1 MSSNLDDGPPPPPDD
16 PARGH
21 QEPEADSV
29 AEQLQ
34 DLRGMLEALRSEV
47 SHLADRVQL
56 IERIL
61 AVPQIDP
68 SPAVQRIDPVAAPP
82 AEPEA
87 ALPQA
92 RSTPRVPSPAPTE
105 LPGPPEEG
113 GYYFARPARAGA
125 GASAWRTVFG
135 RAENL
140 DWEWLFGGN
149 WLARIGIVA
158 LIIGVAFFLKLAFD
172 NDWIGET
179 GRVVL
184 GLAGGIALL
193 AAGEFWRRNYPIW
206 AQPLTG
212 GGLAVLYLSIFAAYS
227 LYGLVPALPALG
239 FFFLVTLAAAA
250 LALRYESAVIAVL
263 GILSGFAT
271 PLLLAD
277 QLPDQRALLAY
288 VLVLDLG
295 VLALAAFRNWRWFT
309 LLGLVG
315 SVVLFQFWLEE
326 LDPGLLLA
334 MVGATVIFGIF
345 VGATTLFHLLWRR
358 TPGPADHALTLLTAT
373 AYFGIS
379 YQLMFEELR
388 DWMGGFTVLLA
399 LFYGLLAFG
408 IIIRHRE
415 QAAHSLFALGIAV
428 VFLTIAIPVQLGGP
442 WISVAWAVEGVVL
455 IRLSFVLGLPQIRWF
470 GLAAFGIFGGWLFAV
485 DTPNVLDSDLRPFLN
500 LYSITYG
507 VAIGAS
513 YLASYLLYRH
523 REDLLNWEQQA
534 FPGFLVFGSLILTL
548 AAALQAHGPWI
559 AIVWAVEGLALL
571 VLSFR
576 MGLIELRAFSLGVFV
591 ITIIRLLAFDTL
603 NVDGDLFKPVVNERF
618 LAFAVGVGA
627 LYLAAYALWRWREKY
642 FHELERYFFPGFLA
656 AANFLTLWI
665 LSAEIIA
672 SVDSAYFDVP
682 PDVAGN
688 VISLSLSILWAV
700 YAALLIVLGIV
711 KRWRWVRAAGLAL
724 LAVPVLKLFV
734 FDTFSLE
741 REYRVVAYLGL
752 GLLLVVGGFLYQR
765 YSRVIRGFL
774 LE

>member
-1 MSSNLDDGPPPPPDD
+1 MSSNFDDGPPPPPDD

-21 QEPEADSV
+21 QEQEAGSV
-29 AEQLQ
+29 GEQLQ

-68 SPAVQRIDPVAAPP
+68 VPAVRRIDPVAAPP
-82 AEPEA
+82 AEPED

-92 RSTPRVPSPAPTE
+92 RPTSHVPPPAPPE
-105 LPGPPEEG
+105 LLVPPVPRRS
-113 GYYFARPARAGA
+113 YFAMPAGD
-125 GASAWRTVFG
+125 GAWRTVLG

-184 GLAGGIALL
+184 GLAGGIVLL
-193 AAGEFWRRNYPIW
+193 AAGEFWRRSYPIW

-326 LDPGLLLA
+326 LEPGLLLA

-358 TPGPADHALTLLTAT
+358 TPGPADHSLTLLTAT

-388 DWMGGFTVLLA
+388 DWMGGFTLLLA

-408 IIIRHRE
+408 IILRHRE

-442 WISVAWAVEGVVL
+442 WIAVAWAVEGVVL
-455 IRLSFVLGLPQIRWF
+455 IWLSFILGLPQIRWF
-470 GLAAFGIFGGWLFAV
+470 GLAAFGVFGGWLFAV
-485 DTPNVLDSDLRPFLN
+485 DTPNILDAGVRPFLN
-500 LYSITYG
+500 LYSITYAM
-507 VAIGAS
+507 AIGAS
-513 YLASYLLYRH
+513 FLAAYLLHRNREALLAWERH
-523 REDLLNWEQQA
+523 L
-534 FPGFLVFGSLILTL
+534 FPGFLVFGNLILTL
-548 AAALQAHGPWI
+548 AVALQAQGPWI
-559 AIVWAVEGLALL
+559 AVVWAVEGSALMA
-571 VLSFR
+571 LSLR
-576 MGLIELRAFSLGVFV
+576 MGLIELRVFSLGVFA

-627 LYLAAYALWRWREKY
+627 LYLAAYAQWRWREKY
-642 FHELERYFFPGFLA
+642 FHQSERYLFPGFLA

-700 YAALLIVLGIV
+700 YAALLIVLGMV
-711 KRWRWVRAAGLAL
+711 KRWRWVRTAGLAL
-724 LAVPVLKLFV
+724 LAVPILKLFV

-752 GLLLVVGGFLYQR
+752 GVLLVAGGFLYQR